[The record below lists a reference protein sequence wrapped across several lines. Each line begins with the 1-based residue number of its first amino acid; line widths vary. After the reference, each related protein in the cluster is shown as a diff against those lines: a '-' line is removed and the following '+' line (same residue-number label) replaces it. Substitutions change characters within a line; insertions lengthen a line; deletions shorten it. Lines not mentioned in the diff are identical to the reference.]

1 LFLLMERRQESRK
14 NRRNS
19 LGFILCFLS
28 ALSSCTLADMQSESD
43 EKLLQNTVLLAKE
56 VKEFGKTLGIVPTQ
70 ALNQSTLE
78 KPGHSMLWLWLQ
90 KRGTLALRQPIDI
103 RLWLRFAATKE
114 QIPLDYLYNIS
125 DYSAYYRQGN
135 QFGDSRS
142 AATLDFARDSLPNKV
157 KVVLHEDLHD
167 ARNFDLPWDIEE
179 SVVTPLAMLAA
190 LEFFEHK
197 KDRASK
203 QALLARMEEERGLS
217 KELNRIV
224 TEAERR
230 LRELPLAEARKQIG
244 ESIPSYP
251 TYARWYQHQVRGQ
264 DPDVVLEAKISHDLA
279 YYRHYD
285 RIVALY
291 QRRQDVKGLIADLK
305 KINRSVDADGLET
318 FLQDLETKYNAPT
331 L

>member
-1 LFLLMERRQESRK
+1 M
-14 NRRNS
+14 
-19 LGFILCFLS
+19 I
-28 ALSSCTLADMQSESD
+28 SEPD
-43 EKLLQNTVLLAKE
+43 EKLLQDTVLLAKE

-78 KPGHSMLWLWLQ
+78 KPGQSMLWLWLQ
-90 KRGTLALRQPIDI
+90 KRGTLAFRRPIDV

-125 DYSAYYRQGN
+125 DYSVYYRQGN

-142 AATLDFARDSLPNKV
+142 AATVDFARDSLPNKV

-179 SVVTPLAMLAA
+179 SVVTPLSMLAA

-197 KDRASK
+197 KDQASK
-203 QALLARMEEERGLS
+203 QALLARIEEERMLS
-217 KELNRIV
+217 KELNRIA
-224 TEAERR
+224 TDAERR
-230 LRELPLAEARKQIG
+230 FRELPLADARKQIG
-244 ESIPSYP
+244 ESMPSYP

-264 DPDVVLEAKISHDLA
+264 DPDVVLEAKISHDLV
-279 YYRHYD
+279 YYRHYE

-291 QRRQDVKGLIADLK
+291 QRRRDAKELIADLK
-305 KINRSVDADGLET
+305 KINRSIDADGLER
-318 FLQDLETKYNAPT
+318 FLRDLEEKYHAPS